1 MKLFSIILFFSI
13 SLYFAVIICCGPV
26 NASDSTLDTLNH
38 NNATLRQ
45 KNDYEY
51 SQIYSIRQITLTSK
65 NELIS
70 FINII
75 NSLISRNDTQ
85 GREILDKHV
94 QHYINLYIISL
105 IDKSISM
112 NLVNE
117 AANLQYLLL
126 KYYEAVQSS
135 ELAKETAKSFIKN
148 FNNVD
153 SSYLI
158 EDVSRNTISLTFAIS
173 KMKQLY
179 GDK

>member
-1 MKLFSIILFFSI
+1 
-13 SLYFAVIICCGPV
+13 
-26 NASDSTLDTLNH
+26 
-38 NNATLRQ
+38 
-45 KNDYEY
+45 
-51 SQIYSIRQITLTSK
+51 
-65 NELIS
+65 
-70 FINII
+70 
-75 NSLISRNDTQ
+75 
-85 GREILDKHV
+85 
-94 QHYINLYIISL
+94 
-105 IDKSISM
+105 M